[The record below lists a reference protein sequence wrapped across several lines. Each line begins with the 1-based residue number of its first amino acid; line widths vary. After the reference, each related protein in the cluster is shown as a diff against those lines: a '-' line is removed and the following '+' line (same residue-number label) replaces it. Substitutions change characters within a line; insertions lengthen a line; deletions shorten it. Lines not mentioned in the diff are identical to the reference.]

1 MVGIS
6 CFEGYGL
13 TETSP
18 LVSANGWMGYG
29 KSRLNTVG
37 MPANGVTVTI
47 DTSGMTQTDLMR
59 RDRCC
64 WTKYHARILEPS

>member
-1 MVGIS
+1 MLDKLFDKLVWAKVRARFGGELRFAISGSAALSPDVADFIQMVGIS

-29 KSRLNTVG
+29 LSL
-37 MPANGVTVTI
+37 I
-47 DTSGMTQTDLMR
+47 
-59 RDRCC
+59 
-64 WTKYHARILEPS
+64 HI